1 VINSIVNNTG
11 GTKMIL
17 KKFHKLLYILVLGV
31 LWQCSIFNK
40 KEDDKTAENLL
51 LFSLLQQNLCTLD
64 GQSFIIKG
72 EITCSNNEASGTG
85 SLIATKEN
93 DVVSLKVTGTLN
105 ESDSEIK
112 IIGAA
117 DNNLSGSGFIFR
129 PNEAKA
135 FRPDGTSGGVAMTS
149 SFAPPLSL
157 PSTFTHCV
165 EIHADETLPHLV
177 AWRNSCPS
185 APNSSPDYD
194 SEDNDPG
201 GSSGKKGKTWGIELK
216 KSKVQIKINSE
227 EIFSH

>member
-1 VINSIVNNTG
+1 
-11 GTKMIL
+11 MIL
-17 KKFHKLLYILVLGV
+17 KKFHKLLFILVLGV

-85 SLIATKEN
+85 SLIATEEN
-93 DVVSLKVTGTLN
+93 HVVSLEVKGTLN

-129 PNEAKA
+129 PNQAKA
-135 FRPDGTSGGVAMTS
+135 FHPDGPNANVGVDMSG
-149 SFAPPLSL
+149 FAPSLPL

-165 EIHADETLPHLV
+165 EIHADETPPHLV
-177 AWRNSCPS
+177 AWKNSCPS

-194 SEDNDPG
+194 SEDDDPG
-201 GSSGKKGKTWGIELK
+201 GTSEKKGIRWGIELK

-227 EIFSH
+227 EIFSHHP

>member
-1 VINSIVNNTG
+1 VINTIVNNTG

-17 KKFHKLLYILVLGV
+17 KKFHKLLFILVLGV

-93 DVVSLKVTGTLN
+93 HVVSLEVKGTLN

-117 DNNLSGSGFIFR
+117 DNNLSGSGFIFK
-129 PNEAKA
+129 PGHAKA
-135 FRPDGTSGGVAMTS
+135 FRPDGTPGGVAMTS
-149 SFAPPLSL
+149 GFAPPS
-157 PSTFTHCV
+157 STFTHCV
-165 EIHADETLPHLV
+165 EIHADETPPHLV
-177 AWRNSCPS
+177 AWKNSCPPPGQSS
-185 APNSSPDYD
+185 AHYD
-194 SEDNDPG
+194 SLVHNNPG
-201 GSSGKKGKTWGIELK
+201 GSSGKKGETWGIELK